1 MVIKE
6 ADPPPESILCLD
18 SLKGA
23 EGSSFEWDQFF
34 SAGRNVQT
42 SLGKTCT
49 VSLELHHSESIIHYG
64 N

>member
-23 EGSSFEWDQFF
+23 EGSSFDWDQFF
-34 SAGRNVQT
+34 SAGRNV
-42 SLGKTCT
+42 
-49 VSLELHHSESIIHYG
+49 
-64 N
+64 